1 MCAIVKRGSRLK
13 MQTMG
18 AGTQPLFD
26 GLNGPLH
33 FADVAI
39 GWHDIQLDYVQ
50 GLEGAL
56 ELVVGVD
63 VAYGKTA
70 CLVPTD
76 DLAQL
81 TQDCGFV
88 AVGDEV
94 RCAETDATRNC
105 VEKRHTLYEK
115 EICAK
120 RNVAVVF
127 QDWGRDWLGHKSRCT
142 GGSDG
147 PRRLDF
153 ERGNVRAV
161 YDQCPL
167 RVVGRDRTVRN
178 SVASQ
183 DRLELGLVGTAYLS
197 VQLTSNVC

>member
-1 MCAIVKRGSRLK
+1 MA
-13 MQTMG
+13 T
-18 AGTQPLFD
+18 
-26 GLNGPLH
+26 
-33 FADVAI
+33 
-39 GWHDIQLDYVQ
+39 GWHDIQLDWVQ
-50 GLEGAL
+50 GLADAL
-56 ELVVGVD
+56 ELIVGVD

-94 RCAETDATRNC
+94 RCAETDATRIC
-105 VEKRHTLYEK
+105 VKERYTLYK
-115 EICAK
+115 KICAK
-120 RNVAVVF
+120 RDVTVVF
-127 QDWGRDWLGHKSRCT
+127 QDWGRDWLGHESRCT
-142 GGSDG
+142 GGSNG
-147 PRRLDF
+147 SRRLAF

-167 RVVGRDRTVRN
+167 RVVGRDRTVRD

-183 DRLELGLVGTAYLS
+183 DRLELGLVGAAYLS
-197 VQLTSNVC
+197 VQFTNNVC